1 MTKRIIALALVC
13 VMCLCLFACSSKEAD
28 LYNKY
33 KDIIDA
39 LEEEDYQSAYL
50 AMVELANKA
59 ETDENGDTTPE
70 TTDPAI
76 EAFQA
81 SLVGNWIPR
90 AGDADEFGAVSFEI
104 TADGKLV
111 MGDETY
117 PLEVEYEYADS
128 VDYNINDGDT
138 KLYSLDIY
146 IDEDDA
152 YCASFSKYDEEEGYY
167 EGIGTYYL
175 ESQYIKVELTADNF
189 SDYFEESEEYVVLNE
204 NSFGETTSFW
214 VNRDMMLKSEYG
226 KVNSELSHVALE
238 YSYTSKPYEY
248 TADIENATHEIGAEV
263 EGYDPEE
270 GTSVV
275 TLGNYC
281 GENNDRYGFD
291 YISYYMSNNEGTVW
305 IYSDFGIVRIQGTI
319 YIFNAE

>member
-1 MTKRIIALALVC
+1 MTKRIFALVLVC
-13 VMCLCLFACSSKEAD
+13 VMCLGLFACSSKEAD

-39 LEEEDYQSAYL
+39 LEAEDYESAYYALVDL
-50 AMVELANKA
+50 ADKA
-59 ETDENGDTTPE
+59 ETDENGETTPE

-76 EAFQA
+76 EAFKA
-81 SLVGNWIPR
+81 ATVGTWIPS
-90 AGDADEFGAVSFEI
+90 AWDAHEDGAVSFEI

-128 VDYNINDGDT
+128 VDYKINDGDT
-138 KLYSLDIY
+138 KLYSFDIY
-146 IDEDDA
+146 LEDDGV
-152 YCASFSKYDEEEGYY
+152 YSASLSRYLEDEGYY
-167 EGIGTYYL
+167 ESIGTYYL

-214 VNRDMMLKSEYG
+214 VNRDMVLKSEYS
-226 KVNSELSHVALE
+226 KVNTELSSVALE
-238 YSYTSKPYEY
+238 YSYVTNYYTY
-248 TADIENATHEIGAEV
+248 TANIENTTYEFGDAV
-263 EGYDPEE
+263 EGYEASE
-270 GTSVV
+270 GSSVV
-275 TLGNYC
+275 TFDDYN
-281 GENNDRYGFD
+281 GENNDEYGFEFD
-291 YISYYMSNNEGTVW
+291 SYYISDSEGTEWVN
-305 IYSDFGIVRIQGTI
+305 SDFGIVRIQGTI